1 MTGKRT
7 EEYKRKRK
15 KELEMLVDP
24 PIEQMLPKTA
34 CAYEL
39 AVLVSQRACQLV
51 DGAQPMVPDSAANMV
66 SLACREVAQGK
77 VVVVPGDH
85 TKEMKVPKTKAARE
99 AERAAQKAR
108 EEQES
113 YRRFTASVDEQ
124 VAEETAE
131 PAQEIVFETVEA
143 DQPVD
148 EYVNEDAAQEASDAE

>member
-1 MTGKRT
+1 
-7 EEYKRKRK
+7 
-15 KELEMLVDP
+15 MLVDP

-51 DGAQPMVPDSAANMV
+51 DGAQPMVPESAANMV

-85 TKEMKVPKTKAARE
+85 TKEMVVPKTKEARE
-99 AERAAQKAR
+99 AEKAAQKQR

-113 YRRFTASVDEQ
+113 YKRFTAAVDEQ
-124 VAEETAE
+124 VAEEQPAE
-131 PAQEIVFETVEA
+131 AQEIVFETVEA
-143 DQPVD
+143 GQ
-148 EYVNEDAAQEASDAE
+148 EQAEDAEYEDEEAVAESSDEE